1 MPGFEL
7 IGKEEKRELD
17 NLMDKSGILFRHG
30 FDNLRNGVYK
40 TREFEKNFSNQ
51 MNVQDALAVTSGTA
65 ALLVALK
72 AFGIGQG
79 DEVITQS
86 FTFVAT
92 VEAIVE
98 SGAKPIICDIDS
110 TLNLDPEALEA
121 KISNK
126 TKAIIVVHMLGTPC
140 NLNPIIKIAEKN
152 KVNLEFEASV
162 CGGVPIIRSLKEG
175 LIANKIKKVFGIFNG
190 TSNYILSSMDKEN
203 KSFNE
208 VLKNAQR
215 LGYAESNP
223 TSDLNGDDVASKL
236 KILSSLCFNSFLNK
250 NIHVEGI
257 KDIDKDDIKYAKKLG
272 YKIKLLGY
280 AELIGKNIFQRVHP
294 TLIRNSSYVGSIDG
308 VLNAVIIDGN
318 PVGQSIIQGEGAG
331 PAATT
336 SALISDISSILRGN
350 IKFPFSISN
359 KERKN
364 LNFKDISE
372 RFFSAYFRFNVT
384 DKPGVL
390 SNITQIFS
398 RNKVSIKRL
407 VQDPNKNKSSS
418 SIIIITHPS
427 KDKSLNKIIQT
438 INKRSYVKKR
448 SKLIRIDDE

>member
-1 MPGFEL
+1 MKKLNIAIIGLGNIGSYLYKYLNQNKKIISKKNNCIPNITYISAKNKNRKRNFKINRKIWLNNYLDATKNKNVDLIVEL
-7 IGKEEKRELD
+7 IGGAEGPAKKL
-17 NLMDKSGILFRHG
+17 
-30 FDNLRNGVYK
+30 V
-40 TREFEKNFSNQ
+40 FE
-51 MNVQDALAVTSGTA
+51 
-65 ALLVALK
+65 ALK
-72 AFGIGQG
+72 NKKHVVTANKALIAKYG
-79 DEVITQS
+79 DQLS
-86 FTFVAT
+86 
-92 VEAIVE
+92 
-98 SGAKPIICDIDS
+98 
-110 TLNLDPEALEA
+110 
-121 KISNK
+121 
-126 TKAIIVVHMLGTPC
+126 
-140 NLNPIIKIAEKN
+140 KIAEKN

-175 LIANKIKKVFGIFNG
+175 LIANKINKVFGIFNG

-208 VLKNAQR
+208 VLKNAQK

-257 KDIDKDDIKYAKKLG
+257 KDIDKDDINYAKRLG

-294 TLIRNSSYVGSIDG
+294 TLIKDSSYVGSIDG

-318 PVGQSIIQGEGAG
+318 PVGQSIIQGEGAC